1 MKTVFT
7 HPCEGFA
14 VPHHRFQT
22 KTLFAGMILPE
33 MKPSQGLDEQ
43 LLKTFF
49 GYIIFG
55 IGI

>member
-1 MKTVFT
+1 METVFT